1 VTFHT
6 LCTRRDLDWAHTSRL
21 REDQKSEVEPGS
33 VGMKAGIGDL
43 SHDSDATARV
53 MREDAAA
60 DDHFMLP
67 SCLSDAMGSGEDD
80 AGGDNRAS
88 AVLAVPSAGS
98 GLHNGYGP
106 GDTANGHWL
115 TVPDGLGGGWCDE
128 TGG

>member
-1 VTFHT
+1 
-6 LCTRRDLDWAHTSRL
+6 LDRSHASWL
-21 REDQKSEVEPGS
+21 RKDQKSEVEPGAVS
-33 VGMKAGIGDL
+33 MKAGIGDL
-43 SHDSDATARV
+43 AHDSDAPARV

-67 SCLSDAMGSGEDD
+67 SCLSDAMGGGEDD

-98 GLHNGYGP
+98 GLDNGYGP
-106 GDTANGHWL
+106 RDTANGHWP
-115 TVPDGLGGGWCDE
+115 TAPDGMRGGWCDH